1 MSQPTVTYFF
11 EDDVNYTV
19 WTTLD
24 PSEEGPSSKIQAMK
38 LANRVILTALLAFI
52 MLAMGCVVTVNDFK
66 VALRRPTGVA
76 IGFVSQFGIMPLVAF
91 SLAHILKVDAAYA
104 IGMLVMGC
112 CPGGVTSQL
121 FTFWSNG
128 DVCLSICMTTIS
140 TLAAIG
146 MMPLCLWIYSRSW
159 TDESAVIP
167 YTSIITSLA
176 LILVPVVIGMLIRH
190 YKERWTKIITLV
202 GSIMGMLT
210 IAVNIILN
218 GLINPKMFLAP
229 WNVWFSAV
237 IMPVIAFLLGY
248 IAAYLLRQ
256 SRKKCRTIALE
267 TGCQNVAL
275 ALTIIAISYADSDDF
290 FEILIFPS
298 LFGPFVLIDSTICVL
313 VFRIIEKRMQPEGD
327 DGAEAV
333 TNQPANDTSYNKD
346 VSFKALSQEP
356 C

>member
-1 MSQPTVTYFF
+1 SF
-11 EDDVNYTV
+11 
-19 WTTLD
+19 
-24 PSEEGPSSKIQAMK
+24 
-38 LANRVILTALLAFI
+38 
-52 MLAMGCVVTVNDFK
+52 
-66 VALRRPTGVA
+66 
-76 IGFVSQFGIMPLVAF
+76 
-91 SLAHILKVDAAYA
+91 
-104 IGMLVMGC
+104 
-112 CPGGVTSQL
+112 
-121 FTFWSNG
+121 
-128 DVCLSICMTTIS
+128 SICMTTIS

-159 TDESAVIP
+159 TDESTVIP
-167 YTSIITSLA
+167 YISIITSLA

-202 GSIMGMLT
+202 GSVMGMLT

-275 ALTIIAISYADSDDF
+275 ALTIISISYADSDDF

-298 LFGPFVLIDSTICVL
+298 LFGPFGLIDSTLCVL

-327 DGAEAV
+327 DGVEAV